1 MSNPTLEE
9 LRAKLDE
16 MGIPHDQWQSV
27 GGHRMESP
35 IVKRQ
40 VELLTKLRDLLQE
53 GVKQKQ
59 AEVAN
64 LHAVVQRMKHG
75 GGV

>member
-1 MSNPTLEE
+1 MDLKE

-16 MGIPHDQWQSV
+16 MGIPHDSWESV
-27 GGHRMESP
+27 GGHRMASP
-35 IVKRQ
+35 IVTRQ
-40 VELLTKLRDLLQE
+40 VELLTKLRDLLEQ
-53 GVKQKQ
+53 GVKEKQK
-59 AEVAN
+59 EVAE